1 MEEFVAYIVKNL
13 VANPEAVE
21 ILSTQDETGESIKLE
36 VRVSP
41 DDIGKIIGRRGS
53 TIHALRTILR
63 RVCSRLKKKV
73 QIDLVQPENV
83 QQSCDDDTII
93 SKSCCDFDDLDRE
106 SSCCHESNC
115 CSSHEEE
122 TQEVFS
128 MHHEC
133 ACHSHGCCDE

>member
-21 ILSTQDETGESIKLE
+21 IRSIQDETGESIKLE

-73 QIDLVQPENV
+73 QIDLVQPEGTKLP
-83 QQSCDDDTII
+83 SDETEED
-93 SKSCCDFDDLDRE
+93 CCDFNDLDME
-106 SSCCHESNC
+106 SQCCHESGSC
-115 CSSHEEE
+115 CSSHQEEE
-122 TQEVFS
+122 PQDMSSV
-128 MHHEC
+128 HHEC
-133 ACHSHGCCDE
+133 SYHGHGCCE

>member
-73 QIDLVQPENV
+73 QIDLVQPESV
-83 QQSCDDDTII
+83 QQSCDDVTI

-106 SSCCHESNC
+106 SSCCHESSC
-115 CSSHEEE
+115 CSSQEEE
-122 TQEVFS
+122 TQEVSF

>member
-21 ILSTQDETGESIKLE
+21 IRSIQDETGESIKLE

-73 QIDLVQPENV
+73 QIDLVQPENA
-83 QQSCDDDTII
+83 QLPADDVE
-93 SKSCCDFDDLDRE
+93 SSESCCDFHDLDTE
-106 SSCCHESNC
+106 NSCCHESSC
-115 CSSHEEE
+115 CSSQEHEEE
-122 TQEVFS
+122 PQEAMAIHYGCS
-128 MHHEC
+128 
-133 ACHSHGCCDE
+133 CHSHGCE